1 MNLALPGQL
10 PTCKC
15 FNLCYLPFLP
25 LIDFFFLIPKN
36 SESEKCGGKRK
47 LRNPQI
53 PAFSFCRKWA
63 VLRDLS
69 DSRIGAEL
77 WAARPPHGAWAQAEN
92 PRPWSQSAAPFCLRP
107 VEPGGLEFRL
117 TLELIFKS
125 SLQVDNFF
133 LLFIVTI
140 LYLMMKVYF
149 SRIRCSS
156 TDEKVFS
163 RSKVIMWGLQACECV
178 LSLCSSKPCWKVKGS
193 VSHKCLIK
201 CWAELV
207 HTSSS
212 WVTSLPAFPPSGPP
226 LLSQSCRLFREQ
238 RKMNQSLVSF
248 AVYLFTPYS
257 VRRLPSWLRL

>member
-10 PTCKC
+10 PTSKC

-25 LIDFFFLIPKN
+25 LIDFFLIPKN

-77 WAARPPHGAWAQAEN
+77 WASRPPHGAWAWAEN

-125 SLQVDNFF
+125 SLQVDDFF
-133 LLFIVTI
+133 LLFIPCSLRWASFQTEVVVSIPHFWAINSYRSCFDFDDKRDCWRKLTI
-140 LYLMMKVYF
+140 ETPNKP
-149 SRIRCSS
+149 IRH
-156 TDEKVFS
+156 
-163 RSKVIMWGLQACECV
+163 R
-178 LSLCSSKPCWKVKGS
+178 
-193 VSHKCLIK
+193 
-201 CWAELV
+201 
-207 HTSSS
+207 
-212 WVTSLPAFPPSGPP
+212 
-226 LLSQSCRLFREQ
+226 
-238 RKMNQSLVSF
+238 
-248 AVYLFTPYS
+248 
-257 VRRLPSWLRL
+257 

>member
-133 LLFIVTI
+133 LLFIPCSLRWASFQTEVVVSIPHFWAINSYRSFFDFDDKRGCWRTLTI
-140 LYLMMKVYF
+140 ETPNKP
-149 SRIRCSS
+149 IRH
-156 TDEKVFS
+156 
-163 RSKVIMWGLQACECV
+163 R
-178 LSLCSSKPCWKVKGS
+178 
-193 VSHKCLIK
+193 
-201 CWAELV
+201 
-207 HTSSS
+207 
-212 WVTSLPAFPPSGPP
+212 
-226 LLSQSCRLFREQ
+226 
-238 RKMNQSLVSF
+238 
-248 AVYLFTPYS
+248 
-257 VRRLPSWLRL
+257 